1 MFIKMYNHPFLFYTL
16 IGNHG
21 QSRKSKKP
29 KVNKLKIVLNLN
41 VPIKKH
47 TTSCLRL
54 KKKKKNHHKCCIV
67 RSYQQTTLK
76 E

>member
-54 KKKKKNHHKCCIV
+54 KKKKITINAVLSDLIS
-67 RSYQQTTLK
+67 RPP
-76 E
+76 